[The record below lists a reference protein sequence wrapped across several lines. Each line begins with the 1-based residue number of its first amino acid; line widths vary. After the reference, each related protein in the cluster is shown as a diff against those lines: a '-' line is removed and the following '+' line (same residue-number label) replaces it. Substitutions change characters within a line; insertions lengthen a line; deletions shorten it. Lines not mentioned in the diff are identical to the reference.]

1 MAHAMAEKTI
11 AERFLALDGMRR
23 AKLDRARGCAALTLP
38 ELLPPHGW
46 SETEQLE
53 PPYSSVPAR
62 GVNALASRMMS
73 ALLPLNDMPFFRFG
87 TPGGEALALEA
98 SEYLESLSFQ
108 VYKKLTQKNLRETI
122 YHALQQLLVL
132 GDTLIIL
139 DDDMTFRT
147 CRLDHYVV
155 RRDYKGEVI
164 EVIYLEH
171 AAHGH
176 SENAQQPNKPVI
188 PGSNTVMKKGYDCL
202 YHRAIWL
209 ENEKKWEVC
218 TELDGQV
225 IAEGKY
231 AVSPLVP
238 LRWQAIVG
246 ENYGRSHVECNIG
259 DIKSL
264 EAYTASLIEGLAA
277 GSSFWMGVDPS
288 GITALDDI
296 ASQPNGS
303 WVAARQQD
311 VFTLSPSTTMNPQ
324 IQVTSN
330 AVEKMRQEVGRA
342 FLMSGA
348 AIPQGDRVTATAV
361 RMVGEELEQVL
372 GGVFSSIA
380 RDLLQPIVRRT
391 FYLMVDGDEVDP
403 RLKQQFESD
412 EGVLS
417 VDIVTGLQALS
428 RESDRERL
436 MQMGDMV
443 RNLPP
448 EAIQNFRWDAYAS
461 ALITSLGFDP
471 RMWVRP
477 QEEVMAE
484 VEEAK
489 ADETNAAMAQAMA
502 QPAAQAVA
510 QAAQPA
516 MEQAITEAPAENA
529 ELAMQMMQ
537 GMQGQ

>member
-1 MAHAMAEKTI
+1 MAYAMAEKTI

-87 TPGGEALALEA
+87 TPGGESLELEA

-209 ENEKKWEVC
+209 DDKKKWYVC
-218 TELDGQV
+218 TELDGE
-225 IAEGKY
+225 IITEGTY

-296 ASQPNGS
+296 ASQPNGA

-311 VFTLSPSTTMNPQ
+311 VFTLSPSQTMNPQ
-324 IQVTSN
+324 IQVTST

-391 FYLMVDGDEVDP
+391 FYLMVDGEEVDP
-403 RLKQQFESD
+403 RLKEQFESD

-436 MQMGDMV
+436 MQMGEMV

-448 EAIQNFRWDAYAS
+448 EAVQNFRWDAYAS

-471 RMWVRP
+471 RMWVRSSD
-477 QEEVMAE
+477 E
-484 VEEAK
+484 VEANKQAAQAE
-489 ADETNAAMAQAMA
+489 ETNAAMAQAMA

-510 QAAQPA
+510 SAAQPA

-529 ELAMQMMQ
+529 ELAMQAMQ
-537 GMQGQ
+537 GMMGQ

>member
-155 RRDYKGEVI
+155 RRDYKGEVF
-164 EVIYLEH
+164 EVSYLEH

-188 PGSNTVMKKGYDCL
+188 PGSNMVMKKGYDCL

-209 ENEKKWEVC
+209 DDKKKWEVC
-218 TELDGQV
+218 TELDGQI
-225 IAEGKY
+225 IAEGTY

-448 EAIQNFRWDAYAS
+448 EAVQNFRWDAYAS

-477 QEEVMAE
+477 QEEVMADME
-484 VEEAK
+484 AAK
-489 ADETNAAMAQAMA
+489 AEESNAAMAQAMA

-516 MEQAITEAPAENA
+516 MEQAINAAPEENA

-537 GMQGQ
+537 NMQGQ

>member
-87 TPGGEALALEA
+87 TPSGEALALEA

-209 ENEKKWEVC
+209 DDKKKWEVC
-218 TELDGQV
+218 TELDGQI
-225 IAEGKY
+225 IAEGMY

-391 FYLMVDGDEVDP
+391 FYLMVDGNEVDP

-448 EAIQNFRWDAYAS
+448 EAVQNFRWDAYAS

-477 QEEVMAE
+477 QEEVMADME
-484 VEEAK
+484 AAK
-489 ADETNAAMAQAMA
+489 AEETNAALAQAMA
-502 QPAAQAVA
+502 QPVAQSVA

-516 MEQAITEAPAENA
+516 MEQAINAAPEENA

-537 GMQGQ
+537 NMQGQ

>member
-87 TPGGEALALEA
+87 TPSGEALALEA

-209 ENEKKWEVC
+209 DDKKKWEVC
-218 TELDGQV
+218 TELDGQI
-225 IAEGKY
+225 IAEGTY

-391 FYLMVDGDEVDP
+391 FYLMVDGNEVDP

-448 EAIQNFRWDAYAS
+448 EAVQNFRWDAYAS

-477 QEEVMAE
+477 QEEVMADME
-484 VEEAK
+484 AAK
-489 ADETNAAMAQAMA
+489 AEETNAALAQAMA
-502 QPAAQAVA
+502 QPVAQSVA

-516 MEQAITEAPAENA
+516 MEQAINAAPEENA

-537 GMQGQ
+537 NMQGQ

>member
-1 MAHAMAEKTI
+1 MAYAMAEKTI

-87 TPGGEALALEA
+87 TPGGESLELEA

-176 SENAQQPNKPVI
+176 SENAQQPTKPVI

-209 ENEKKWEVC
+209 DDKKKWYVC
-218 TELDGQV
+218 TELDGE
-225 IAEGKY
+225 IITEGTY

-296 ASQPNGS
+296 ASQPNGA

-311 VFTLSPSTTMNPQ
+311 VFTLSPSQTMNPQ

-436 MQMGDMV
+436 MQMGEMV

-448 EAIQNFRWDAYAS
+448 EAVNNFRWDAYAS

-477 QEEVMAE
+477 QEEIMAE
-484 VEEAK
+484 QQAAK
-489 ADETNAAMAQAMA
+489 AEESNAAMAQAMA

-516 MEQAITEAPAENA
+516 MEEAITAAPEENA

>member
-1 MAHAMAEKTI
+1 MAYAMSEKSI
-11 AERFLALDGMRR
+11 ADRFFALDSLRR

-38 ELLPPHGW
+38 ELLPPYGW
-46 SETEQLE
+46 TETEQLE

-87 TPGGEALALEA
+87 VPSGESLALEA
-98 SEYLESLSFQ
+98 KEYLESLSYQ
-108 VYKKLTQKNLRETI
+108 VFKKLTQKNLRETI
-122 YHALQQLLVL
+122 YQALQQLLVL

-155 RRDYKGEVI
+155 RRDYKGDVI
-164 EVIYLEH
+164 EIIFLEH
-171 AAHGH
+171 TAYSHD
-176 SENAQQPNKPVI
+176 ENAQNPVRSVI
-188 PGSNTVMKKGYDCL
+188 PGSSMVMKKGYDCL
-202 YHRAIWL
+202 YHRVIWL
-209 ENEKKWEVC
+209 DEEQEWHQT
-218 TELDGQV
+218 TELDGKI
-225 IAEGKY
+225 IAEGTYKI
-231 AVSPLVP
+231 SPLIP
-238 LRWQAIVG
+238 LRWQSIVG

-296 ASQPNGS
+296 ASQPNGA

-311 VFTLSPSTTMNPQ
+311 VFTLSPSATMNPQ
-324 IQVTSN
+324 IQVTST

-391 FYLMVDGDEVDP
+391 FYLMVDNEEVDP
-403 RLKQQFESD
+403 RLKKQFEAE

-436 MQMGDMV
+436 MQMGEMV
-443 RNLPP
+443 RNLPSN
-448 EAIQNFRWDAYAS
+448 AVQNFRWDAYAS
-461 ALITSLGFDP
+461 ALITALGFDP
-471 RMWVRP
+471 RNWVRSP
-477 QEEVMAE
+477 EEVAMEQGA
-484 VEEAK
+484 VA
-489 ADETNAAMAQAMA
+489 AQETNAALAQTMA
-502 QPAAQAVA
+502 QPAAQAMA

-516 MEQAITEAPAENA
+516 IEEAINQAPEENA
-529 ELAMQMMQ
+529 EAAIAVAQQMM
-537 GMQGQ
+537 GQ